1 MWYIRLSAVLQRDI
15 AVVQRQDLG
24 YLMKHL
30 LLNLSYIKRP
40 DPASLHRHK
49 LRAWSANCCIY
60 QRQPS
65 TKFSTCLGKKKKTTN
80 QPQTS
85 KQMNIT
91 PARLRKPGTPYLSC
105 HQYQL
110 RIHLKKD
117 WPPELLSTAQSC
129 SSDVKPTE
137 NGSWSCGKD
146 GMSTEP
152 CRHLEASQPYSR
164 TRQDLMLCH
173 LHFCGFR
180 IFSNLL
186 KGNTDKQLTQI
197 HPDSSWAQPVP
208 VSPAISCQF
217 CPFPYPEFCV

>member
-1 MWYIRLSAVLQRDI
+1 M
-15 AVVQRQDLG
+15 
-24 YLMKHL
+24 
-30 LLNLSYIKRP
+30 
-40 DPASLHRHK
+40 
-49 LRAWSANCCIY
+49 IY
-60 QRQPS
+60 KIISCTTERYSSS
-65 TKFSTCLGKKKKTTN
+65 TKTRSGLFNETPSVKSELHKETRSCKPPQAQAEGLISKLLYLSKTTKHKILHMFGEKKKKTTN

-129 SSDVKPTE
+129 SLDVKPTE